1 MCVFSSI
8 YKKKKPLYGK
18 LQVADIYGVRMELH
32 VGTVVFE
39 FNCGICGVR
48 VVLWD

>member
-18 LQVADIYGVRMELH
+18 LQVADLYTVFEWSCMLGRWCSSL
-32 VGTVVFE
+32 TVVYAVFE
-39 FNCGICGVR
+39 
-48 VVLWD
+48 